1 MGDRLP
7 GAGTA
12 AGAVV
17 GGRTSPLGRCSHH
30 HLRGMVKPR
39 GKAAPGSP
47 GPHCFS
53 SSGAV
58 GPRPAWR
65 GGRAAFCAVYPGCT
79 LCQEQGHTRV
89 TSLLAETST
98 ALGPAGSAGAVL
110 SPQAAGT
117 ELPFG
122 CWLRRGVRA
131 HGQRWLSLPAP
142 TAGSARG
149 MGSGRVNAG
158 SSCFAAASAA
168 LPAAASWPRSRAR

>member
-7 GAGTA
+7 GTGTV
-12 AGAVV
+12 AGAAV
-17 GGRTSPLGRCSHH
+17 GGRTSLLGCCSHC
-30 HLRGMVKPR
+30 HLQGMVKPR

-47 GPHCFS
+47 HPRRFS

-58 GPRPAWR
+58 GPRPAWS
-65 GGRAAFCAVYPGCT
+65 GGRAAFCTVYPGCT
-79 LCQEQGHTRV
+79 LCQEQGHAHV

-98 ALGPAGSAGAVL
+98 ALGPASSAGAAL

-142 TAGSARG
+142 TTGSARG
-149 MGSGRVNAG
+149 AGSGRVNAG
-158 SSCFAAASAA
+158 SSCFAAASVA
-168 LPAAASWPRSRAR
+168 LPAATSWPRSRAH